1 MQIAFAKVRTRRD
14 FVALIDAVKKTVYD
28 ENPGAAQGYGT
39 ALDALRRVFTNKPR
53 SQHLTLIRRTFP
65 QVRGVAAAAG
75 APQTAGAVGQAE
87 AWFASNAPGI
97 AAADTRYTAPAA
109 PAVVKKGA
117 RPAPRQRRTA
127 PRPTYRPPAAP
138 PAAPAATQGK
148 TPITQRVWFWPTVI
162 GGVGLLLAGGI
173 IAASRR

>member
-14 FVALIDAVKKTVYD
+14 FVALIDAVKKSVYN
-28 ENPGAAQGYGT
+28 ENPDVAPGYGE
-39 ALDALRRVFTNKPR
+39 ALDALRRVLTNKPR

-97 AAADTRYTAPAA
+97 AAEDTRYRA

-117 RPAPRQRRTA
+117 RPVPRQRRTA

-162 GGVGLLLAGGI
+162 GGVGLLLATGI
-173 IAASRR
+173 IVAGRR